1 MEQPGM
7 KQWRLILLKREDHH
21 LGQRIWL
28 LQSISLKAAI
38 MLGGKTPE
46 GKAISSRNAYK
57 GNPRALIR
65 WMNEVLRGQKR
76 YLDETI

>member
-1 MEQPGM
+1 
-7 KQWRLILLKREDHH
+7 
-21 LGQRIWL
+21 
-28 LQSISLKAAI
+28 